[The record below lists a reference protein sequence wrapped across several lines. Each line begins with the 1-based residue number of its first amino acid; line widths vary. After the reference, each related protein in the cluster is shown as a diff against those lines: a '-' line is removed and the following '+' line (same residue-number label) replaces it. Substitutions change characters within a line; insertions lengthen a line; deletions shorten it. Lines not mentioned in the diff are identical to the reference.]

1 MPGGRPTMEPRYHG
15 APAVGSSGGHDE
27 RLPCAVIGAG
37 AWGRNL
43 VVAVDRLLDL
53 TAVATTG
60 SDSSARW
67 LKAVMPQASPPVDPS
82 TVLGLSRNRA
92 VVIATPPASHYE
104 IAGRALDAG
113 LHVFVEKP
121 VCLEVDEAADLRRR
135 ALASDLELFVGYV
148 YLFDPYFEV
157 LTDLTTPDG
166 VRRVDARWNRP
177 GLRGEIV
184 HELLPHDLALLM
196 VLLGVPLGPPH
207 VLVHDAQRLDI
218 DLVTAQGVTTS
229 LRYTTDAARPRIKGL
244 DVWSGDRRFR
254 WSPGRL
260 DEDTAPSDRSSRWR
274 PVALPADFR
283 LDLTSTP
290 VEREV
295 ARFAH
300 NAASPGDRMVQSMDL
315 IVGVTSIV
323 ADVAG
328 A

>member
-1 MPGGRPTMEPRYHG
+1 MEPRYHG
-15 APAVGSSGGHDE
+15 VPSGFSPGGDDE

-43 VVAVDRLLDL
+43 VVAVDQLLDL

-67 LKAVMPQASPPVDPS
+67 LKEMMPRASPPVDPS
-82 TVLGLSRNRA
+82 IVLGLDRNRA
-92 VVIATPPASHYE
+92 VVIATPAASHFE
-104 IAGRALDAG
+104 IAGRALDGG

-121 VCLEVDEAADLRRR
+121 VCLEVNEAADLRRR
-135 ALASDLELFVGYV
+135 ALALDLELFVGYV
-148 YLFDPYFEV
+148 YLFDPYFEA
-157 LTDLTTPDG
+157 LTDLTATG
-166 VRRVDARWNRP
+166 LVRRVAARWNRP

-196 VLLGVPLGPPH
+196 VLLGGPLGVPH
-207 VLVHDAQRLDI
+207 VLVHNAQRLEI
-218 DLVTAQGVTTS
+218 DLVTAQGVPAS
-229 LRYTTDAARPRIKGL
+229 LRYSTDAARPRLKEI

-260 DEDTAPSDRSSRWR
+260 DEDTSRSDRTPRWR
-274 PVALPADFR
+274 PVALPADLR
-283 LDLTSTP
+283 LDHTSTP

>member
-1 MPGGRPTMEPRYHG
+1 MPS
-15 APAVGSSGGHDE
+15 VVSSGGHDE

-43 VVAVDRLLDL
+43 VVAVDQLLDL

-67 LKAVMPQASPPVDPS
+67 LNESMPRVSPPVDPS
-82 TVLGLSRNRA
+82 TVLGLGRNRA
-92 VVIATPPASHYE
+92 VVIATPAASHFE

-121 VCLEVDEAADLRRR
+121 VCLDVAEATDLRRR
-135 ALASDLELFVGYV
+135 ALAYDLELFVGYV
-148 YLFDPYFEV
+148 YLFDPYFEA
-157 LTDLTTPDG
+157 LTDLTAADG

-177 GLRGEIV
+177 GLRGEIL

-196 VLLGVPLGPPH
+196 VLLGSPLSLRH
-207 VLVHDAQRLDI
+207 VLVNDAQRLEI
-218 DLVTAQGVTTS
+218 DLVTSRGVTAS
-229 LRYTTDAARPRIKGL
+229 LRYTTDASRPRLKDL

-260 DEDTAPSDRSSRWR
+260 DEDPSPSDRSSPWH
-274 PVALPADFR
+274 PVALPADLR
-283 LDLTSTP
+283 LDHASTP

-300 NAASPGDRMVQSMDL
+300 NAAFPGDRMVQSMDL
-315 IVGVTSIV
+315 VVGVTSIV
-323 ADVAG
+323 AMVTG

>member
-1 MPGGRPTMEPRYHG
+1 MEPRYHG
-15 APAVGSSGGHDE
+15 VPSVAFAGGHDE

-43 VVAVDRLLDL
+43 VVAVDQLLDL

-67 LKAVMPQASPPVDPS
+67 LKEVMPRVSPPVDPS
-82 TVLGLSRNRA
+82 LVLGPGRNRA
-92 VVIATPPASHYE
+92 VVIATPAASHFE
-104 IAGRALDAG
+104 IAGHALEAG

-121 VCLEVDEAADLRRR
+121 VCLDVDAAVDLRRR

-148 YLFDPYFEV
+148 YLFDPYFEA
-157 LTDLTTPDG
+157 LTDLTAADG

-184 HELLPHDLALLM
+184 HELLPHDLALLL
-196 VLLGVPLGPPH
+196 VLLGVPLGLPH
-207 VLVHDAQRLDI
+207 VLVHDARRLEI
-218 DLVTAQGVTTS
+218 DVVTSQGVTAS
-229 LRYTTDAARPRIKGL
+229 LRYTTDASRPRLKDL
-244 DVWSGDRRFR
+244 DVWSGDRHFR

-260 DEDTAPSDRSSRWR
+260 DEDMSPSDRSSRWR
-274 PVALPADFR
+274 PVALPASLR
-283 LDLTSTP
+283 LDHTSTP
-290 VEREV
+290 LEREV

-300 NAASPGDRMVQSMDL
+300 NVAFPCDRMVQSMDL

-323 ADVAG
+323 AMLTG